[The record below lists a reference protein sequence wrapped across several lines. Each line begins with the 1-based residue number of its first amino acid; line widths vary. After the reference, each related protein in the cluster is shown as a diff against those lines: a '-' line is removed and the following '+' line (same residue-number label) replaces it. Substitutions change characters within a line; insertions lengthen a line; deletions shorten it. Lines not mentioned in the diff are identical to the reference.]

1 MVILG
6 AGNISGH
13 CHILSPDQLIVFA
26 FSSTYSLLSLNMFPV
41 LAQYDLLVYFL
52 GLGWIA
58 ALTCYSTRDWPWG
71 WPHASSTLGGRA
83 GWFLAFQP

>member
-26 FSSTYSLLSLNMFPV
+26 FSSTYSLLSLIMFPV
-41 LAQYDLLVYFL
+41 LAQYDLLVYF
-52 GLGWIA
+52 
-58 ALTCYSTRDWPWG
+58 
-71 WPHASSTLGGRA
+71 
-83 GWFLAFQP
+83 